1 MTQPAPNTDWFV
13 HARYGMF
20 IHYGLY
26 SQLGRGEWV
35 MNRERL
41 GRPEMLDLARRF
53 SPSRFNAD
61 ELCDLAVAAGMRY
74 VNFTTMH
81 HDGFCLYDTELTDFN
96 SQRCCGRDLVAEVVA
111 AARTRGLRVS
121 LYHSL
126 NNWWETPDGV
136 DALENK
142 EARRVFLD
150 RTVARFR
157 ELLTRFNPID
167 VLWYDGWWPFYGE
180 GWRASELDD
189 MARRIQPHILVNG
202 RHGGKGDFATPE
214 GHMTAPRP
222 WRPWEACITH
232 NNHWG
237 YHLGD
242 HLWKCPSDIVGL
254 LVKAAGGRGNLLFNV
269 GPRGDGSVPEE
280 AARILREVGSWLARC
295 GECIFDTDSCTWGLE
310 TREGH
315 NSDWSH
321 QGPFTLKGR
330 ALYQLV
336 RYWPGSVLTVAGFNT
351 QVESVS
357 LLGASGARPCA
368 FTQTDGRVIVTGLPE
383 NPPDPVCPV
392 MRFDC
397 RDVPSLYLTGGMRVP
412 KAPHPPYDP
421 APSDIVD

>member
-1 MTQPAPNTDWFV
+1 MAPPAPNTDWFV
-13 HARYGMF
+13 RARYGMF

-41 GRPEMLDLARRF
+41 SREEMLDLARQCA
-53 SPSRFNAD
+53 PSRFNAD

-74 VNFTTMH
+74 ANFTTMH
-81 HDGFCLYDTELTDFN
+81 HDGFCLYDSKLTEFN
-96 SQRCCGRDLVAEVVA
+96 SQRYWGRDLVAEFVA
-111 AARTRGLRVS
+111 AARKRGLRVS

-126 NNWWETPDGV
+126 NNWWETPDAV

-150 RTVARFR
+150 RNVARFR

-202 RHGGKGDFATPE
+202 RHGGAGDFATPE
-214 GHMTAPRP
+214 QHMTAPKP
-222 WRPWEACITH
+222 WRPWEACITL

-237 YHLGD
+237 YHVGD
-242 HLWKCPSDIVGL
+242 HLWKSPSEVVGL
-254 LVKAAGGRGNLLFNV
+254 LAKAACGKGNLLLNV

-280 AARILREVGSWLARC
+280 SARVLKAVGSWLSKC
-295 GECIFDTDSCTWGLE
+295 GECIFDTDLFTWGLMD
-310 TREGH
+310 REGH
-315 NSDWSH
+315 ESDWSNN
-321 QGPFTLKGR
+321 GPFTRKGR

-336 RYWPGSVLTVAGFNT
+336 RFWPGTSLTVAGLNT
-351 QVESVS
+351 EVKSVS
-357 LLGASGARPCA
+357 LLTQGGVRPCR
-368 FTQTDGRVIVTGLPE
+368 FTQAEGKVVVTELPE
-383 NPPDPVCPV
+383 NVPDPVCPV
-392 MRFDC
+392 IRFDC
-397 RDVPSLYLTGGMRVP
+397 LEVPSIYLTGGMRVP
-412 KAPHPPYDP
+412 KVPHPPYDP
-421 APSDIVD
+421 APSDIGD